1 MKVRFLAFSFFFA
14 DVAEKVL
21 DRCTEKEHVY
31 EFLEDFEPMPLP
43 CFQRSEHNDLERG
56 SQIQNEHWGP
66 NKFDRSNHPL
76 AIMVSHNDHN
86 YT

>member
-1 MKVRFLAFSFFFA
+1 
-14 DVAEKVL
+14 
-21 DRCTEKEHVY
+21 
-31 EFLEDFEPMPLP
+31 MPWP
-43 CFQRSEHNDLERG
+43 CSQRSDHNDLERG